1 MRRKKGALQLSITAI
16 VVLIIA
22 IVVLGL
28 AIGFIRKQF
37 TKGTELV
44 AGEMAGIKQRMKE
57 DIRAGGELLVFT
69 VPDEVSVGKPAP
81 MVVGVRNTAA
91 NPDEDKDRVCFRLE
105 VTCIKPFTIG
115 GSCTRYPEETNVVVG
130 GWDIENDM
138 PTQNSWFKSLL
149 SEFDLR
155 NYEGD
160 VWDAIML
167 VRGVKPDS
175 YAMEFN
181 VYIDTSYETC
191 ADKTGEWEL
200 YASKTFTLNVV

>member
-1 MRRKKGALQLSITAI
+1 MKKKGALELSITAI
-16 VVLIIA
+16 VVLVIA

-44 AGEMAGIKQRMKE
+44 AGEMAGIKQQMKE
-57 DIRAGGELLVFT
+57 QIRTGGELLVFT
-69 VPDEVSVGKPAP
+69 VPEEVSIGKPAP

-91 NPDEDKDRVCFRLE
+91 NPNREKGRVCFRLE
-105 VTCIKPFTIG
+105 VKCLKPFTVG
-115 GSCTRYPEETNVVVG
+115 GSCTRDVATNVVVG
-130 GWDIENDM
+130 GYDIEANA
-138 PTQNSWFKSLL
+138 PARYNWFKTLL

-155 NYEGD
+155 SYEGD
-160 VWDAIML
+160 VWDAVML
-167 VRGVKPDS
+167 VRGIAPDS

-181 VYIDTSYETC
+181 VYKEVYDNACEDATDF
-191 ADKTGEWEL
+191 AL